1 MVIPVI
7 RSTIIY
13 LFSSIPFQILN
24 FAGSVFL
31 ARLLAPEHFGLVTLA
46 LVTREWISFLAGWS
60 TSQYFILGSGT
71 QEEFEDSLT
80 AALLAGLLISI
91 IGIGI
96 YLLSESFGSQRF
108 YLILMIV
115 CASEGIV
122 FMAQSLLA
130 PMERNLEF
138 FRLSMVRNG
147 CSSLSLVLAILLA
160 MTSPTIW
167 PLVIREFSLSLIM
180 LIAGLWFC
188 DYRLK
193 ININKFRKTG
203 FKLIKYG
210 YSLNFSRAAE
220 ILFYRMPDVIIAK
233 LFGVSQTGQFTQAR
247 TFLMIVLKLPNT
259 VLEQVLFTSLVKL
272 KTENKSDEYFYLV
285 EVFTSRFMLMCSWL
299 FALLGPIIFIW
310 LFGDKWLTAS
320 LLLPHL
326 SAFIFFAA
334 LFNALQV
341 YFYSLKNQILVT
353 LSYSVGVLS
362 FISFVL
368 LTLSSPEIVEIAAAL
383 SWSMGVSCAT
393 LHIFGFIRGYKIPIV
408 RVFWLPILS
417 VVAFWWFNLSI
428 NLNDQNFIIFLIIL
442 FIISFFEVLLLSKK
456 VLKALI

>member
-1 MVIPVI
+1 MVKPII

-24 FAGSVFL
+24 FVGSVFL
-31 ARLLAPEHFGLVTLA
+31 ARLLSPEHFGLITLA
-46 LVTREWISFLAGWS
+46 LVGREWLSFLVGWS

-71 QEEFEDSLT
+71 QEEFEESLT

-96 YLLSESFGSQRF
+96 YLLSESFGSQKF

-115 CASEGIV
+115 CASEGVI

-130 PMERNLEF
+130 PMERNLELF
-138 FRLSMVRNG
+138 KLSMIRNG
-147 CSSLSLVLAILLA
+147 CATLSLILAILLA
-160 MTSPTIW
+160 VSSPSIW
-167 PLVIREFSLSLIM
+167 PLVIREFSLSLLM
-180 LIAGLWFC
+180 LLAGFWFC
-188 DYRLK
+188 DFRLK
-193 ININKFRKTG
+193 ININKFRKNG
-203 FKLIKYG
+203 FELIKYG

-233 LFGVSQTGQFTQAR
+233 LFGVSLTGQFTQAR

-259 VLEQVLFTSLVKL
+259 VLEQVLFTSLVNL
-272 KTENKSDEYFYLV
+272 KTEKKSDEYFYLV

-299 FALLGPIIFIW
+299 FALLGPLIFIW
-310 LFGDKWLTAS
+310 IFGDKWLTAS

-341 YFYSLKNQILVT
+341 YFYSLRNQTLVT
-353 LSYSVGVLS
+353 LSYSIGILF

-368 LTLSSPEIVEIAAAL
+368 SSLSSSEITDIAAGL
-383 SWSMGVSCAT
+383 SWSMGVSCTA
-393 LHIFGFIRGYKIPIV
+393 LNIFGFIKGYKIPIV
-408 RVFWLPILS
+408 RVFWLPIMS
-417 VVAFWWFNLSI
+417 IVAFFWFNLSI
-428 NLNDQNFIIFLIIL
+428 DLYDQNFITFLIIL
-442 FIISFFEVLLLSKK
+442 FIISLFEVFLVSKK
-456 VLKALI
+456 VLKALT